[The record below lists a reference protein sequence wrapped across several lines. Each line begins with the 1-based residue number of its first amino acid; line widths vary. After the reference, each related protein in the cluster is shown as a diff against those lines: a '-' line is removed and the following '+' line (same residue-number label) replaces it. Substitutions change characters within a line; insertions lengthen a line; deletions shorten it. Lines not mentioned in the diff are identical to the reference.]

1 MARLIAVADGN
12 NTSAATWALVDSTS
26 YAENEGTPITAPT
39 TYATT
44 YTQFAPGA
52 ITIDGIALRVAN
64 RTGTTG
70 TFSVELY
77 NHTVGAS
84 VAGTEVTVNCSD
96 FVDAITA
103 SIDGGWMF
111 FKFAAPTLLIAANNY
126 SVRFKTSNS
135 AQIAIHAA
143 SSTNPT
149 RMLRTTTTQA
159 PVAGDDRFVM
169 GEWTAAATTTT
180 RTVTL
185 DDTSVVDYGS
195 ASTSQVTPALSVSA
209 GGIVLSGT
217 TASTAYVQKISGN
230 VVVYNGGIL
239 RIATS
244 GSRMPTTSSMTWT
257 MDCAAN
263 VDFGIDIRRKGEFT
277 AYGETKT
284 RWTLLTGD
292 EAAAQTVI
300 GVADTTGWKTSD
312 ELAFAPTGTTISQG
326 EVKNISTVDSGVQ
339 VTLTAGLTNAH
350 TGTGDVVGEVA
361 NLTSNIRILGTSTS
375 VGTFICFRQS
385 SLGVLDNVECRYLG
399 SSTTNKRGVECQHIN
414 TSTNS
419 ATFHNSSFRDILQ
432 SGFLGC
438 NATNGANYYITNC
451 AIYSFSGSASTL
463 QCSGGGAG
471 TPTFEISEN
480 VVIGGGTGIGL
491 SMGLVTGVTGICEN
505 NYFSG
510 CTTGVLFVTN
520 FLQDSTSDIS
530 GFKIHSN
537 TTGADCAAAIKKT
550 ITACDM
556 NCNSNGVLRLSGN
569 TNFVSCNIIG
579 NSISGA
585 RFNTV
590 TTLPYSHSVFNSCV
604 FRGRTSFAQ
613 PLGISADAVYQIP
626 PRIEFNSC
634 TFGATTAHTTADV
647 SITAVQG
654 CQCVFNNCTFASTT
668 EFNSTIHTFL
678 DENAYVGVQR
688 LDTTAGNHKAFIRQ
702 GIITR
707 DTTIFRTASP
717 SLRIEPK
724 SATIAA
730 STHVK
735 PFAVPVNSG
744 QTCTPSVYVRES
756 VVGDGTDYNG
766 NRIKLYVKAN
776 YNLGITSDTLLDTA
790 TASSEGAFEELT
802 GTTAAATDDGVL
814 EFYITCD
821 GTTGWINIDDFT
833 ATAS

>member
-1 MARLIAVADGN
+1 
-12 NTSAATWALVDSTS
+12 
-26 YAENEGTPITAPT
+26 
-39 TYATT
+39 
-44 YTQFAPGA
+44 
-52 ITIDGIALRVAN
+52 
-64 RTGTTG
+64 
-70 TFSVELY
+70 
-77 NHTVGAS
+77 
-84 VAGTEVTVNCSD
+84 
-96 FVDAITA
+96 
-103 SIDGGWMF
+103 
-111 FKFAAPTLLIAANNY
+111 
-126 SVRFKTSNS
+126 
-135 AQIAIHAA
+135 
-143 SSTNPT
+143 
-149 RMLRTTTTQA
+149 MLRTTTTQA

-209 GGIVLSGT
+209 GGIVLAGT

-239 RIATS
+239 RLATS
-244 GSRMPTTSSMTWT
+244 GSRMPSTSSMTWT

-300 GVADTTGWKTSD
+300 GVTDTTGWKTSD
-312 ELAFAPTGTTISQG
+312 ELAFAPTGTSTTQG
-326 EVKNISTVDSGVQ
+326 EVKVISTVDSGVQ

-361 NLTSNIRILGTSTS
+361 NLTSNIKILGTSTS
-375 VGTFICFRQS
+375 VGTFICFRES
-385 SLGVLDNVECRYLG
+385 CLGVLDNVECRYLG
-399 SSTTNKRGVECQHIN
+399 SNTTNKRGVECQHIA

-419 ATFHNSSFRDILQ
+419 ATLNNSSFRDILQ

-451 AIYSFSGSASTL
+451 VVYSLLGSASTL
-463 QCSGGGAG
+463 QCSGGGTG

-480 VVIGGGTGIGL
+480 VVIGGGNGIGL

-505 NYFSG
+505 NYLSG
-510 CTTGVLFVTN
+510 CVTGVSYVTN
-520 FLQDSTSDIS
+520 FLQDSNSDIS

-537 TTGADCAAAIKKT
+537 STGMDCFALIKKT
-550 ITACDM
+550 ITSCDVV
-556 NCNSNGVLRLSGN
+556 CCSNGVQRLSGI
-569 TNFVSCNIIG
+569 TVFASCNIIG
-579 NSISGA
+579 NSTAGI

-590 TTLPYSHSVFNSCV
+590 TTLAYSYSVFNYCV
-604 FRGRTSFAQ
+604 LRGRTSFAQ
-613 PLGISADAVYQIP
+613 PLGVSADAAYQIP

-634 TFGATTAHTTADV
+634 SFGATTAHTTADV
-647 SITAVQG
+647 SLTAVQG

-678 DENAYVGVQR
+678 DENAYIGVQR
-688 LDTTAGNHKAFIRQ
+688 LDATAGNHKAFIRQ
-702 GIITR
+702 GIVTR

-724 SATIAA
+724 SATIEA
-730 STHVK
+730 TTRVK
-735 PFAVPVNSG
+735 SFAVPVNSG

-766 NRIKLYVKAN
+766 NRIKLYVKQN
-776 YNLGITSDTLLDTA
+776 VNLGITSDTLLDTA
-790 TASSEGAFEELT
+790 SASSEGAFEEIT
-802 GTTAAATDDGVL
+802 GTTAAVTDDGVL
-814 EFYITCD
+814 EFYLTCD

-833 ATAS
+833 ATASLI